1 MLSEDEE
8 DCSSGDDTL
17 YSNSK
22 DSVSSS
28 QAQEMSKISDVG
40 ESVLLDNE
48 TEEGLLSSELENELK
63 AREESYSSDGFED
76 DNGGFF
82 FEEAED
88 DNVHQAHKRYRKSM
102 SDSDSSSEVGKVK
115 AKKRAYITYSSSED
129 EKAVSSKQGTSI
141 LILSDEFDSQS
152 KIAECSYDNDQV
164 GVLCTL

>member
-76 DNGGFF
+76 DNIVLSDDDDEITRLAANNIKIKFVRQRDAVRYAEKQGLIFDKKHETYAYF
-82 FEEAED
+82 FEIYED
-88 DNVHQAHKRYRKSM
+88 KNNNINLLVNF
-102 SDSDSSSEVGKVK
+102 EN
-115 AKKRAYITYSSSED
+115 
-129 EKAVSSKQGTSI
+129 I
-141 LILSDEFDSQS
+141 LKCLLSNLF
-152 KIAECSYDNDQV
+152 
-164 GVLCTL
+164 